1 MGDSDSPPIK
11 KKKVGRPP
19 SKPHVAGPGRG
30 HDRERIADQSIAN
43 ALDSKLDSFSSNLEQ
58 KKVVYH

>member
-1 MGDSDSPPIK
+1 MVSCQSSRVSRSHYKMGDSDSPPIK

-43 ALDSKLDSFSSNLEQ
+43 ALTVS
-58 KKVVYH
+58 